1 MHEYDFTYFLSKFRK
16 LEGRKKFFQM
26 QRTRTLFEKNS
37 SKTFINR
44 FITIGSVDTRA
55 LTPLLLPNE
64 TLPYEFLLS
73 TRHQFSRHTDARNSN
88 FPRLKWKES
97 LRETRLFSYRK
108 KNKLPLYFH
117 PAPSPIV
124 RSIRRSEIHTRIYRQ
139 TERKRQKWR
148 RKRRRNRFLE
158 SGGIDR

>member
-1 MHEYDFTYFLSKFRK
+1 MTLRISFQNLENSKVERN
-16 LEGRKKFFQM
+16 FFKCKQ
-26 QRTRTLFEKNS
+26 
-37 SKTFINR
+37 
-44 FITIGSVDTRA
+44 
-55 LTPLLLPNE
+55 
-64 TLPYEFLLS
+64 
-73 TRHQFSRHTDARNSN
+73 
-88 FPRLKWKES
+88 S
-97 LRETRLFSYRK
+97 LREIRLFSYRK

-158 SGGIDR
+158 SGGIDGWMDGSIDPNGYNVIIIANDRKREARRNEIHRERSVRIPFLNAT